1 MAKGLSPIK
10 EVKSKKKGN
19 PKGIKGKGPKDKNI
33 KVSRGQGQNTKIGYN
48 LILSRQI
55 STLNI
60 N

>member
-1 MAKGLSPIK
+1 MAKQTTTTK
-10 EVKSKKKGN
+10 EIKSKKKGN
-19 PKGIKGKGPKDKNI
+19 PKGIKGKGPKDKNT
-33 KVSRGQGQNTKIGYN
+33 KVTRGQGQNTKIGYN